1 MSSNIEWYLEVETLS
16 QVSFMRKLSLLFY
29 TLVVAFCGTAIYFIA
44 QFGTKLQKA
53 GLNHAHKPVS
63 GNSFGL
69 FTDSLHHSLT
79 HPSAILLLQIITI
92 VVVARAFGFIFNKIG
107 QPAVIGEIIA
117 GIVLGPSVLGLFFP
131 GISGFLFPAA
141 SLGNLNFLSQI
152 GLMLFMF
159 VIGME
164 LDVNHIRKQ
173 AKDAVVISHASIII
187 PYTLGMGLA
196 CVLYTQF
203 APTSISFLSFALF
216 LGIAMSITAFPVLA
230 RIIQERGL
238 TKTKLGT
245 MALTCAAAD
254 DVTAWCILAA
264 VIAIVKAGTFVT
276 ALYTIALAIA
286 YVLFM
291 LMVLKPF
298 LNRLGSIYAG
308 REMVSKAVMA
318 FVFMILLG
326 SAYATEVIGI
336 HALFGAFL
344 AGVIMPDNFNFR
356 KIVTD
361 KVEDISIV
369 LLLPLFFVLT
379 GLRTQIGL
387 LNTAELWLICGG
399 ITLVAVV
406 GKFGGSAFAARIMGQ
421 SWRDSLAIGA
431 LMNTRGLMELV
442 VLNIGYDLGILSP
455 QVFAMMVLMAIIT
468 TFMTGPALD
477 LLNRSDRRRA
487 KTASAVVPDN
497 HHAFKILLS
506 FDAAESGRKLLQL
519 AAQLMGKKQL
529 NNQITAINLTYNP
542 DITTAQIDEFEKESF
557 SHIRDE
563 AKKMKVQLDTRYQP
577 VIDVRREIIKI
588 AEDEHYDFMLVDAG
602 KSLLKGTFLG
612 NLFHATKVLYPE
624 NLLKTITG
632 DKKLM
637 PQLLPTNDM
646 IDQKAAMFIE
656 EAKCSIGVFIDKDY
670 HNSKDIFMPIFHP
683 SDESLLRY
691 ARKFIQNNQ
700 SKLVVLDALSN
711 VHQNER
717 WDREVAEIR
726 NEYPA
731 SIELATDR
739 TINKSLLSKFS
750 LMLISYDSW
759 NTLAASK
766 SVWLEHIPSVL
777 IIKHVAAAEPVEVS
791 VGAVGNML
799 TV

>member
-1 MSSNIEWYLEVETLS
+1 
-16 QVSFMRKLSLLFY
+16 MRKLSLLFY

-69 FTDSLHHSLT
+69 FADSLQHSLT
-79 HPSAILLLQIITI
+79 HPSAILLLQIIAI

-131 GISGFLFPAA
+131 DISGFLFPAA

-164 LDVNHIRKQ
+164 LDIEHIRKQ

-196 CVLYTQF
+196 CLMYTKF
-203 APTSISFLSFALF
+203 APTNISFLSFALF

-238 TKTKLGT
+238 TKTKLGS

-276 ALYTIALAIA
+276 ALYTIALAIG

-308 REMVSKAVMA
+308 KEMVSKAVMA

-326 SAYATEVIGI
+326 SAYLTEVIGI

-361 KVEDISIV
+361 KVEDVSIV

-387 LNTAELWLICGG
+387 LNTAELWLMCGG
-399 ITLVAVV
+399 ITLVAVA

-421 SWRDSLAIGA
+421 SWRDSLSIGA

-455 QVFAMMVLMAIIT
+455 QVFAMMVIMAIVT
-468 TFMTGPALD
+468 TFMTGPALEFINWFFKGKD
-477 LLNRSDRRRA
+477 AA
-487 KTASAVVPDN
+487 KSPAAASN
-497 HHAFKILLS
+497 HAYKILLS

-519 AAQLMGKKQL
+519 ASQLMGKKQL
-529 NNQITAINLTYNP
+529 NNHVTAINLTYNP

-577 VIDVRREIIKI
+577 VIDVRKEIVKI

-602 KSLLKGTFLG
+602 KSLLKGTLLG
-612 NLFHATKVLYPE
+612 NLFQATKVLYPE
-624 NLLKTITG
+624 NLLRTITG

-637 PQLLPTNDM
+637 PQLLPTNNM

-656 EAKCSIGVFIDKDY
+656 EAKCSIGVFIDKEY
-670 HNSKDIFMPIFHP
+670 HSSKDIFMPIFHP

-691 ARKFIQNNQ
+691 ARKFIQNNE

-717 WDREVAEIR
+717 WDREVAEIQ
-726 NEYPA
+726 NDYPA

-750 LMLISYDSW
+750 LMLISYESW
-759 NTLAASK
+759 NTLVASK

-777 IIKHVAAAEPVEVS
+777 IVKHAAAAEHAEASVEVL
-791 VGAVGNML
+791 GNML
-799 TV
+799 PA

>member
-1 MSSNIEWYLEVETLS
+1 V
-16 QVSFMRKLSLLFY
+16 VLF
-29 TLVVAFCGTAIYFIA
+29 FGTAIYFIA

-53 GLNHAHKPVS
+53 GLNHARKPVS
-63 GNSFGL
+63 GNSFAL

-92 VVVARAFGFIFNKIG
+92 VVCARAVGYIFNKIG

-131 GISGFLFPAA
+131 DISTFLFPAA

-164 LDVNHIRKQ
+164 LDVNHIRTQ
-173 AKDAVVISHASIII
+173 AKDAVVISHASILV

-196 CVLYTQF
+196 CVMYTQF
-203 APTSISFLSFALF
+203 APTNISFLSFALF
-216 LGIAMSITAFPVLA
+216 LGIAMSVTAFPVLA

-238 TKTKLGT
+238 TKTKLGS

-276 ALYTIALAIA
+276 ALYTIALAIG

-318 FVFMILLG
+318 LVFMILLG

-344 AGVIMPDNFNFR
+344 AGVIMPDNLSFR

-361 KVEDISIV
+361 KLEDVSIV

-399 ITLVAVV
+399 ITLVAVI

-477 LLNRSDRRRA
+477 LINRSDRKRERA
-487 KTASAVVPDN
+487 RAAVATN
-497 HHAFKILLS
+497 SQAFKILLS
-506 FDAAESGRKLLQL
+506 FDAAEGGRKLLQL
-519 AAQLMGKKQL
+519 ATQLMGKKQL

-563 AKKMKVQLDTRYQP
+563 AKKMKLQIDTRYQP
-577 VIDVRREIIKI
+577 VIDVRKEIIKI
-588 AEDEHYDFMLVDAG
+588 AEDEHFDFMLVDAG
-602 KSLLKGTFLG
+602 KSLLKGTLLG
-612 NLFHATKVLYPE
+612 SLVQATKVLHPE

-632 DKKLM
+632 DKKLI

-670 HNSKDIFMPIFHP
+670 HSSKDIFMPIFHP
-683 SDESLLRY
+683 SDESLIKY
-691 ARKFIQNNQ
+691 ARKFIQNNE

-711 VHQNER
+711 VHENER
-717 WDREVAEIR
+717 WDRDVAEIQH
-726 NEYPA
+726 EYPA
-731 SIELATDR
+731 SIELASDR
-739 TINKSLLSKFS
+739 TINKALLSKFS
-750 LMLISYDSW
+750 LMLISYESW
-759 NTLAASK
+759 NTLVASK

-777 IIKHVAAAEPVEVS
+777 IIKHATAAEHAEVNVEVI
-791 VGAVGNML
+791 GTML
-799 TV
+799 PA

>member
-1 MSSNIEWYLEVETLS
+1 MKRETQPETLS
-16 QVSFMRKLSLLFY
+16 YVTIMRKLSLLFY
-29 TLVVAFCGTAIYFIA
+29 SLVVLFFGTAIYFIA

-53 GLNHAHKPVS
+53 GLNHARKPLS
-63 GNSFGL
+63 GNSFAL

-92 VVVARAFGFIFNKIG
+92 VICARAFGYIFNKIG

-117 GIVLGPSVLGLFFP
+117 GIVLGPSLLGLFFP

-164 LDVNHIRKQ
+164 LDVNHIQKQ
-173 AKDAVVISHASIII
+173 AKDAVVISHASILV

-196 CVLYTQF
+196 CFMYTRF
-203 APTSISFLSFALF
+203 APTNISFLSFALF

-238 TKTKLGT
+238 TKTKLGS

-276 ALYTIALAIA
+276 ALYTIALAIG

-344 AGVIMPDNFNFR
+344 AGVIMPENLNFR

-361 KVEDISIV
+361 KIEDISIV

-387 LNTAELWLICGG
+387 LNTSELWLICGG
-399 ITLVAVV
+399 ITLVAVI

-421 SWRDSLAIGA
+421 SWRDSFAIGA

-455 QVFAMMVLMAIIT
+455 QVFAMMVLMALVT

-477 LLNRSDRRRA
+477 LINRFSGKKD
-487 KTASAVVPDN
+487 KVKSPAVAN
-497 HHAFKILLS
+497 HQAFKILLS
-506 FDAAESGRKLLQL
+506 FDAAENGRKLLQL
-519 AAQLMGKKQL
+519 AAQLMGKKQV

-542 DITTAQIDEFEKESF
+542 DITTAQIEEFEKESF

-563 AKKMKVQLDTRYQP
+563 AKKMKLQIDTRYQP
-577 VIDVRREIIKI
+577 VIDVRKEITKI
-588 AEDEHYDFMLVDAG
+588 AEDEHFDFMLVDAG
-602 KSLLKGTFLG
+602 KSLLKGTLLG
-612 NLFHATKVLYPE
+612 SLVQATKVLHPE

-632 DKKLM
+632 DKKLI

-670 HNSKDIFMPIFHP
+670 HSSKDIFMPIFHP
-683 SDESLLRY
+683 SDEALIKY
-691 ARKFIQNNQ
+691 ARKFIQNNE

-717 WDREVAEIR
+717 WDREVAEIQ

-731 SIELATDR
+731 SIELASDR

-750 LMLISYDSW
+750 LMLISYESW
-759 NTLAASK
+759 NTLVASK

-777 IIKHVAAAEPVEVS
+777 IVKHMAAAEHAKASVEVI
-791 VGAVGNML
+791 GTML
-799 TV
+799 PA

>member
-1 MSSNIEWYLEVETLS
+1 
-16 QVSFMRKLSLLFY
+16 MRKLSLLFY
-29 TLVVAFCGTAIYFIA
+29 TLVVTFCGTAIYFIA
-44 QFGTKLQKA
+44 QFGASLQKA

-69 FTDSLHHSLT
+69 FADSLQHSLT

-117 GIVLGPSVLGLFFP
+117 GIVLGPSILGLFFP

-164 LDVNHIRKQ
+164 LDIEHIRKQ

-196 CVLYTQF
+196 CMLYTQF
-203 APTSISFLSFALF
+203 APTNISFLSFALF

-238 TKTKLGT
+238 TKTKLGS

-264 VIAIVKAGTFVT
+264 VIAIVKAGTMVT
-276 ALYTIALAIA
+276 ALYTIALAIG

-308 REMVSKAVMA
+308 REMVSKTVMA

-387 LNTAELWLICGG
+387 LNTTELWLICGG
-399 ITLVAVV
+399 VTLVAVI

-487 KTASAVVPDN
+487 RIAAAAVPDN
-497 HHAFKILLS
+497 HRAFKILLS

-519 AAQLMGKKQL
+519 ASQLMGRKQL

-557 SHIRDE
+557 AHILDE

-577 VIDVRREIIKI
+577 VIDVRKEIIKI
-588 AEDEHYDFMLVDAG
+588 AEDEHYDFMLIDAG
-602 KSLLKGTFLG
+602 KSLLKGTLLG
-612 NLFHATKVLYPE
+612 NLFQATKVLYPE

-637 PQLLPTNDM
+637 QQLLPTNNM

-670 HNSKDIFMPIFHP
+670 HSSKDIFMPIFHP

-691 ARKFIQNNQ
+691 AKKFIQHNE

-711 VHQNER
+711 VHENES
-717 WDREVAEIR
+717 WDREVAEIQA
-726 NEYPA
+726 EYPA
-731 SIELATDR
+731 AIELASDR
-739 TINKSLLSKFS
+739 IINKSLLSKFS
-750 LMLISYDSW
+750 LMLISYESW
-759 NTLAASK
+759 NTLVASK
-766 SVWLEHIPSVL
+766 SVWLDHIPSVL
-777 IIKHVAAAEPVEVS
+777 IIKHVAAVEEGS
-791 VGAVGNML
+791 VDVETMAGLVN
-799 TV
+799 